1 MKEFYI
7 SDCAQVE
14 NQTIT
19 SLFVVAVK
27 QVKSKKSGE
36 LYLSMV
42 LADRSG
48 QIQANMWDN
57 VNDSLSTFEQDDFV
71 KVKGVVHK
79 YNGRW
84 QLTVHKMRKLGDSE
98 IDYSDYL
105 PKTTKD
111 VDQLWQTLRN
121 YVDSF
126 DNPWLKTLLHEFFR
140 DETLVAAYK
149 NAPAAKTL
157 HHAFVGGLLD
167 HVVSLLNVCD
177 LASRNYP
184 QVNRDLLLTGAFLHD
199 IGKLHELTYQRSIAY
214 TTKGQLLGHMIIEL
228 EMLHDKIKFVPGF
241 PDELKILLEHLIISH
256 HGEYEYGSPK
266 LPMFPEALMLHYLD
280 DLDSKMES
288 MRAQFER
295 EAELDTPW
303 TSYNP
308 SLARPLLN
316 TRKFLEK
323 GLAGS
328 RLVEVPKSA
337 VAAAANSAVQPA
349 STSEGHSTEAA
360 NSNGDRAEDS
370 DATSTAAG
378 RAEDKPVIAGNGQ
391 SDEKSAPSAFE
402 ALQRKFES
410 HKVTPITEKPH

>member
-1 MKEFYI
+1 MKDFYI
-7 SDCAQVE
+7 CDCAKVE

-19 SLFVVAVK
+19 SFFVVAVK

-36 LYLSMV
+36 LYLSMI

-57 VNDSLSTFEQDDFV
+57 VNDALSAFDQDDFV
-71 KVKGVVHK
+71 KVKGVIHK

-84 QLTVHKMRKLGDSE
+84 QLTVHKMRRLGESE
-98 IDYSDYL
+98 IDYADYL
-105 PKTTKD
+105 PKTSKD
-111 VDQLWQTLRN
+111 VEQLWQTLCN
-121 YVDSF
+121 FVDSF
-126 DNPWLKTLLHEFFR
+126 ENPWLKSLLKEFCA
-140 DETLVAAYK
+140 DEALVTAYK

-167 HVVSLLNVCD
+167 HVVSLFNVCD
-177 LASRNYP
+177 LAVRNYP

-228 EMLHDKIKFVPGF
+228 EMLHDKLKLVPGF
-241 PDELKILLEHLIISH
+241 PDELKVLLEHLIISH
-256 HGEYEYGSPK
+256 HGEYEFGSPK

-295 EAELDTPW
+295 EAELETPW

-316 TRKFLEK
+316 TKKFLER

-328 RLVEVPKSA
+328 RLVEVPKT
-337 VAAAANSAVQPA
+337 VAAAAVNSAVQNA
-349 STSEGHSTEAA
+349 SPQESAA
-360 NSNGDRAEDS
+360 ENTDNNGNRSADPPQA
-370 DATSTAAG
+370 AAG
-378 RAEDKPVIAGNGQ
+378 SDDGQASEKPVA
-391 SDEKSAPSAFE
+391 SAFE

-410 HKVTPITEKPH
+410 HKPTPATEKPH